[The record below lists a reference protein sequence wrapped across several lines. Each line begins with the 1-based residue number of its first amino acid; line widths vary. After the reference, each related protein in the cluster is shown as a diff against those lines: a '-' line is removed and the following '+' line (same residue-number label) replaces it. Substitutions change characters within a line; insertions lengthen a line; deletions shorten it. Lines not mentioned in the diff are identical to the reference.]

1 MDKAK
6 PVCNVSTLTF
16 SPILLSQGET
26 CCGKAFC
33 PFFFFCKR
41 PSHTYKNRLHN
52 SKIIQSHKVVS
63 MEDRRTNTID
73 LLMGRARELGERSRQ
88 PIQPSIER
96 GAELQHRDLDRR
108 TSAITS
114 TISWMASLDDDT
126 FWEVARETTKEMDH
140 INRGLSR
147 IGL

>member
-1 MDKAK
+1 M
-6 PVCNVSTLTF
+6 
-16 SPILLSQGET
+16 
-26 CCGKAFC
+26 GKYSAH
-33 PFFFFCKR
+33 FFFLLFFSSSHSLFLAFCKR

-52 SKIIQSHKVVS
+52 SKFIQSHKVVS

-73 LLMGRARELGERSRQ
+73 LLTGRARELGERSRQ

-108 TSAITS
+108 VSAVSS

-126 FWEVARETTKEMDH
+126 FWEVERETTRELDH